1 MVGGRKAA
9 MRTRSVCAAILA
21 ALCGSLSAQ
30 SPFATSVVNYQQGTG
45 GGIFVQQNILGGP
58 LGGGLGGGSL
68 DVLTLGEGGSVTLGF
83 DVLMRDAPG
92 ADLAVFENGFVF
104 GGDQVFAE
112 VGFVEVSSNGTDFAR
127 FPSSFAPPA
136 AGGTPMGTF
145 AGLGG
150 GMPIVANVAVDPASP
165 FDPARAGG
173 EALDFAD
180 LAADPLVIGGQVDLQ
195 AIAFVRLVD
204 VTPGS
209 SDSLGHV
216 ITAGTLGGADF
227 DAVAALHHDSQPA
240 GPPVCDLSIDAQGFL
255 VLRVGD
261 PDGLSDLSPATLA
274 ASVSLSDLPFG
285 VLFNVMTITSFDGKV
300 AELRTL
306 GPVTGAGFT
315 LALGVSV
322 TDDGGTISGD
332 QLMI

>member
-1 MVGGRKAA
+1 MF
-9 MRTRSVCAAILA
+9 TRSFCAAFVA

-68 DVLTLGEGGSVTLGF
+68 DVLTLGEGGSVVLGF
-83 DVLMRDAPG
+83 DFVLHDGPG
-92 ADLAVFENGFVF
+92 ADLAVFENGFMF

-127 FPSSFAPPA
+127 FPSRFAPPA

-150 GMPIVANVAVDPASP
+150 GMPVIANVAQDPDSP
-165 FDPARAGG
+165 FDPAHAGG

-180 LAADPLVIGGQVDLQ
+180 LAADPLVVGGQLDLQ
-195 AIAFVRLVD
+195 DVHFVRLVD

-209 SDSLGHV
+209 TDSQGTV
-216 ITAGTLGGADF
+216 ISSAALGGVDF
-227 DAVAALHHDSQPA
+227 DAVAALHHDGQAA
-240 GPPVCDLSIDAQGFL
+240 GGPVCDLSLDAQGFL
-255 VLRVGD
+255 VLRLGD
-261 PDGLSDLSPATLA
+261 PDGLSDLNLATLA
-274 ASVSLSDLPFG
+274 SSVSLAELPFS
-285 VLFNVMTITSFDGKV
+285 VLFNVLIVTSFDGKV
-300 AELRTL
+300 AELRSVA
-306 GPVTGAGFT
+306 PVTGAGFT
-315 LALGVSV
+315 LALGTSV
-322 TDDGGTISGD
+322 QDDGGAIGGD
-332 QLMI
+332 QLMVQD